1 MGWSAFGDLWRRAGW
16 GFRLGLCGIGL
27 GVAAMVVVGVLLA
40 GGNPGLAA
48 VLWIIG
54 VGLIIVANYVRVRA
68 IKRARPDWYP

>member
-1 MGWSAFGDLWRRAGW
+1 
-16 GFRLGLCGIGL
+16 
-27 GVAAMVVVGVLLA
+27 MVVVGVLLA